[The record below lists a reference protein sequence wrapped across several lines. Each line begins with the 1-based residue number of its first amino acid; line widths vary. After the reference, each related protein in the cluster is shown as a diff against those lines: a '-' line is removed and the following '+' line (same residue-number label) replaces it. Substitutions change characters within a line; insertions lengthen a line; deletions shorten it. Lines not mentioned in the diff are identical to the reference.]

1 MQKILTLSLF
11 VASAASA
18 LAGAGPSSGYAL
30 FVAETTAGSLG
41 GNTAAYGGVQRYNFT
56 ISGGAATTGTGIPAD
71 QLSDPAGLFYANS
84 KLFVSNRHGNTLGQ
98 GSVKA
103 FDWDGSALSGVGTTV
118 ATSTSASYA
127 GFHGMSVASDG
138 KLYVST
144 ANGGSRQFTPPGSP
158 YPDTGGTAGYQA
170 RDAWI
175 SPDGAVLIESGIN
188 DSVRVW
194 DVSGNTFTYNTTFT
208 IPGASAIHQL
218 TYQGGALYCAGFN
231 SWTVHRIDLGLN
243 YKPVS
248 STQLF
253 SNQQGIGVGF
263 SPDGNEMYV
272 SGHTTNRINRY
283 VIGGNG
289 SWIDNGVIATGHN
302 MGYVAVIPTGSPER
316 ISGRI
321 ALNGLNGTIHGSAL
335 TVEVWDGA
343 SLVETLTPTLGAGST
358 FAINPNE
365 TSGNR
370 TLVFQT
376 RAGLRKAVNVTL
388 QPTPVSGM
396 VVNMANGD
404 VDLSGEVDAADIDLV
419 IAAFGGSSPMPD
431 VDGTG
436 EVDAADIDVVIA
448 NFGAVGD

>member
-56 ISGGAATTGTGIPAD
+56 LSGGAATTGTGIPAD

-103 FDWDGSALSGVGTTV
+103 FDWDGSALSAVGTTV

-127 GFHGMSVASDG
+127 GFCGAMIASDG
-138 KLYVST
+138 KLYVAT
-144 ANGGSRQFTPPGSP
+144 VNGGSRQYTPSGPTFT
-158 YPDTGGTAGYQA
+158 DTGGTTQQPQ
-170 RDAWI
+170 RDIWI
-175 SPDGAVLIESGIN
+175 SPNGLVSIETGITGN
-188 DSVRVW
+188 LRVS
-194 DVSGNTFTYNTTFT
+194 DLTGSTFSNYQSFSVSGANTM
-208 IPGASAIHQL
+208 HQL
-218 TYQGGALYCAGFN
+218 AYRGGALYCASFLTG
-231 SWTVHRIDLGLN
+231 TVHRIDLGPN
-243 YKPVS
+243 FKPVS
-248 STQLF
+248 STLLF
-253 SNQQGIGVGF
+253 SLPSGLGIAF
-263 SPDGNEMYV
+263 SPDGYEMYV
-272 SGHTTNRINRY
+272 SGHTSNRISRF
-283 VIGGNG
+283 VEAGDGTWIANG
-289 SWIDNGVIATGHN
+289 FIATGVN
-302 MGYVAVIPTGSPER
+302 MGYLAVIPGPVDAVC
-316 ISGRI
+316 GRI
-321 ALNGLNGTIHGSAL
+321 NLSGLAGTIHNTPL
-335 TVEVWDGA
+335 TVEVWNGPT
-343 SLVETLTPTLGAGST
+343 LVETINTTLGAGST
-358 FAINPNE
+358 FEFEPSE
-365 TSGNR
+365 SSGNR
-370 TLVFQT
+370 TLIFQT

-388 QPTPVSGM
+388 QPTPVTG
-396 VVNMANGD
+396 VIVNMANGD

>member
-1 MQKILTLSLF
+1 MQQILTLSLV
-11 VASAASA
+11 VAIAASA
-18 LAGAGPSSGYAL
+18 IAGAGPSNGYAL
-30 FVAETTAGSLG
+30 FVAETTMGSLG

-56 ISGGAATTGTGIPAD
+56 LSGAAATAGTGIPAG
-71 QLSDPAGLFYANS
+71 QLSDPVGLFYANS
-84 KLFVSNRHGNTLGQ
+84 KLYVSNRHGNTLGQ

-118 ATSTSASYA
+118 ATSTSGSYA
-127 GFHGMSVASDG
+127 GFHGLSVAGDG

-144 ANGGSRQFTPPGSP
+144 VNGGSRQFTPPGSP
-158 YPDTGGTAGYQA
+158 FPDTGGTTSYAG

-175 SPDGAVLIESGIN
+175 SPDGAVLIEAGTGG
-188 DSVRVW
+188 SVRVS
-194 DVSGNTFTYNTTFT
+194 DVSGNTFSNYTNFQIPGGTTF
-208 IPGASAIHQL
+208 HQL
-218 TYQGGALYCAGFN
+218 TYQGGSLYCAGF
-231 SWTVHRIDLGLN
+231 SSSTVHRVDLGVN
-243 YKPVS
+243 FKPTG

-253 SNQQGIGVGF
+253 NLANGIGIGF

-289 SWIDNGVIATGHN
+289 SWIDNGAIATGHN
-302 MGYVAVIPTGSPER
+302 MGYIAVIPTGAPQR

-321 ALNGLNGTIHGSAL
+321 ALDGLNGTIHGSTL

-358 FAINPNE
+358 FEINPTE

-376 RAGLRKAVNVTL
+376 RAGLRKAINVTL

-419 IAAFGGSSPMPD
+419 IGAFGGSSPMPD

-448 NFGAVGD
+448 NFGAIGD